1 MKMKDDFFKRGYF
14 NIGNGKNTSFW
25 GDKWLGDVPLS
36 QQYPSLFSIVE
47 RKQVSVADV
56 LENRP
61 LHVTFRRTLT
71 PNKWALWLEL
81 VERLM
86 YIQLTNEDDSFVWSL
101 TNLGSFTVKSFYL
114 DLLDDKTKY
123 LRKYIWKIKIPLK
136 KIKIF
141 MWFLHRKAIITKDNL
156 AKRNWQGCKNVFS
169 VIKMNLLNICFLNA
183 L

>member
-56 LENRP
+56 LANRP

-81 VERLM
+81 AERLM
-86 YIQLTNEDDSFVWSL
+86 YIQLTNP
-101 TNLGSFTVKSFYL
+101 GSCTVKSYL
-114 DLLDDKTKY
+114 NLLDDKTRY
-123 LRKYIWKIKIPLK
+123 LKIYLENKSTLEDQDLYVVSSP
-136 KIKIF
+136 
-141 MWFLHRKAIITKDNL
+141 
-156 AKRNWQGCKNVFS
+156 
-169 VIKMNLLNICFLNA
+169 
-183 L
+183 